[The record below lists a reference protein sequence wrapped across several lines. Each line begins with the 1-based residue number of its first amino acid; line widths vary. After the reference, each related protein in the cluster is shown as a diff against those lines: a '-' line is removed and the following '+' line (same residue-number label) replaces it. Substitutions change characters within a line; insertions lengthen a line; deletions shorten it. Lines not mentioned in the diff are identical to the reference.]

1 MIRAVVRVIVVDPDG
16 TLVLSD
22 SAGLA
27 ANPSRRSV
35 SELLVL
41 LDGKRGRRQ
50 DRFRPSPRG

>member
-1 MIRAVVRVIVVDPDG
+1 MIRAAVRVIVVDLYG
-16 TLVLSD
+16 TLVRSD
-22 SAGLA
+22 GAGLA
-27 ANPSRRSV
+27 AALSRRSV